1 MPEDA
6 HAHHVFPQAL
16 AEKFQ
21 KVGINV
27 HDPRFGA
34 WWDRSSHLKKAYE
47 YTQQWE
53 EFLSTSP
60 TFEQVL
66 QFGRELAIKYGFQV
80 NY

>member
-16 AEKFQ
+16 EEEFH
-21 KVGINV
+21 VLGINV

-34 WWDRSSHLKKAYE
+34 WWHRSSHLKKASE
-47 YTQQWE
+47 YLQQWR

-60 TFEQVL
+60 TSEQVL
-66 QFGRELAIKYGFQV
+66 QFGRELAGKYGFQV